1 MTWQLVWTRPALKD
15 IDTLNA
21 SDAQRVHSA
30 LTRLALTH
38 RGDYRKL
45 TGTTPKTWR
54 LRIGR
59 LRVRF
64 RYIHNTKQILVLR
77 VLPRSSAYR
86 R

>member
-1 MTWQLVWTRPALKD
+1 MTWRLVWTRPALKD
-15 IDTLNA
+15 IDALEA
-21 SDAQRVHSA
+21 AHARRVHAA
-30 LTRLALTH
+30 LTRLAVSH

-45 TGTTPKTWR
+45 TGSAPEAWR
-54 LRIGR
+54 LRVGP

-77 VLPRSSAYR
+77 VLPRGSAYR